1 MGVRD
6 DGDVEAD
13 DREGEGEQEEADR
26 GEQLEEQVVAGR
38 GRWRSGRRGF
48 QLRQGVGVDLE
59 GLLLEDDVGG
69 GRLCVRGGVAAAG
82 RHGWWWR
89 QAIPLGE
96 FGLFL
101 ERRGSREVQGDLV

>member
-1 MGVRD
+1 
-6 DGDVEAD
+6 
-13 DREGEGEQEEADR
+13 
-26 GEQLEEQVVAGR
+26 
-38 GRWRSGRRGF
+38 
-48 QLRQGVGVDLE
+48 VDLE

-69 GRLCVRGGVAAAG
+69 GLCVRGGVAAAS